1 MNRSLEQRQIVPAEL
16 RSLKT
21 MSSNTL
27 LSTHPEVIPSI
38 AVSGLPIDVGILPDG
53 TPFMS
58 GRELARA
65 CGISNSTLVGWGETT
80 PQIGDRHRA
89 GKLANLLATYRYQG
103 DRLFVPIPDGTK
115 FGGRANVS
123 AYPYQVCLAFLDYY
137 AFEAN
142 KEDARNSLRL
152 LSEKQLPQFICAAVE
167 APLQKAAPQPPIK
180 PLDDPFRRRPL
191 RNGIPIGY
199 FEVGQVLADEQ
210 MSSLLTPELRTALLT
225 NIDKAWNR
233 YWNIQ
238 QLSQQYGDRFAMP
251 QRPLNDW
258 ARIRQYVYP
267 SVALATFKD
276 WLALHYLPDRYP
288 SYWQRKRQ
296 SIMPAIAFLKPLPQA
311 G

>member
-1 MNRSLEQRQIVPAEL
+1 MIPAEL

-21 MSSNTL
+21 MPTTAL
-27 LSTHPEVIPSI
+27 LPIHPEVIP
-38 AVSGLPIDVGILPDG
+38 AVEVSGLPIAVGILPDG

-65 CGISNSTLVGWGETT
+65 CGISNSTLVGWGEAS
-80 PQIGDRHRA
+80 PQVGERHRA

-103 DRLFVPIPDGTK
+103 DRLFIPIPDGTK

-142 KEDARNSLRL
+142 KEEARNSLRL
-152 LSEKQLPQFICAAVE
+152 LSEKQLPQSICAVVDEPASTAVTQE
-167 APLQKAAPQPPIK
+167 SIEPKF
-180 PLDDPFRRRPL
+180 DPFRRRPL
-191 RNGIPIGY
+191 RQGIPIGY
-199 FEVGQVLADEQ
+199 FSMEQ
-210 MSSLLTPELRTALLT
+210 IFTPEQLRSLLPAELHTALLA

-238 QLSQQYGDRFAMP
+238 QLSQQYGDRFPIP
-251 QRPLNDW
+251 QPRLNNW
-258 ARIRQYVYP
+258 AQLRQYVYP
-267 SVALATFKD
+267 SAALEAFKS
-276 WLALHYLPDRYP
+276 WLTLHYIPERYP
-288 SYWQRKRQ
+288 SYLQRKRQ
-296 SIMPAIAFLKPLPQA
+296 PIIPALKFLTPLPQA

>member
-1 MNRSLEQRQIVPAEL
+1 MLRKLVPAEL

-27 LSTHPEVIPSI
+27 SPTHPEAIPSI
-38 AVSGLPIDVGILPDG
+38 EVSGLPIDVGILPDG

-80 PQIGDRHRA
+80 PQIGDRYRA

-103 DRLFVPIPDGTK
+103 DRLFVPIPNGTK

-123 AYPYQVCLAFLDYY
+123 AYPYQACLAFLDYY

-142 KEDARNSLRL
+142 KEAARNSLRL
-152 LSEKQLPQFICAAVE
+152 LSEKQLPQSIYAAVNE
-167 APLQKAAPQPPIK
+167 PAQKVSPPKRIQPEF
-180 PLDDPFRRRPL
+180 DPFRRRPL
-191 RNGIPIGY
+191 RNGIPVGY
-199 FEVGQVLADEQ
+199 FSVGQLFATEP
-210 MSSLLTPELRTALLT
+210 MRSLLPLELHTALLT

-233 YWNIQ
+233 YWNIR
-238 QLSQQYGDRFAMP
+238 QLRQQYGDRFAMP

-258 ARIRQYVYP
+258 ARTRQYVYP
-267 SVALATFKD
+267 SVALAAFKD
-276 WLALHYLPDRYP
+276 WLALNYLPDRYP
-288 SYWQRKRQ
+288 SYLQRKWKPVR
-296 SIMPAIAFLKPLPQA
+296 PAIAQFKQLPHA

>member
-1 MNRSLEQRQIVPAEL
+1 ME
-16 RSLKT
+16 
-21 MSSNTL
+21 
-27 LSTHPEVIPSI
+27 
-38 AVSGLPIDVGILPDG
+38 VSGLPIDVGMLPDG

-80 PQIGDRHRA
+80 PHVGDRHRA
-89 GKLANLLATYRYQG
+89 GKLANLLGTYRYQG

-137 AFEAN
+137 AFAAHKEA
-142 KEDARNSLRL
+142 ARNSLRL

-167 APLQKAAPQPPIK
+167 EPPQQATPQLPVKPQAAP
-180 PLDDPFRRRPL
+180 FRRPL
-191 RNGIPIGY
+191 RNGIPVGY
-199 FEVGQVLADEQ
+199 FDVGNALARAP
-210 MSSLLTPELRTALLT
+210 MSTLLSSELRTALLI

-238 QLSQQYGDRFAMP
+238 QLSQQYGDRFAVP
-251 QRPLNDW
+251 QHPLNNW
-258 ARIRQYVYP
+258 ARTRQYVYP
-267 SVALATFKD
+267 LAALTAFQD
-276 WLALHYLPDRYP
+276 WLALQYLPDRYP
-288 SYWQRKRQ
+288 SYLQRKRQ
-296 SIMPAIAFLKPLPQA
+296 AVMPVIKLLKPLPQA